1 MIIDKT
7 KSGHRERLRER
18 FLAEAAGSHTEEALL
33 ELLLTY
39 SIPQKDVQPLARK
52 LLSRF
57 GNLSAVLAADP
68 KYLCNFDG
76 IKTHSAVLI
85 KLIDWIRCKCPLRE
99 SEHVSEIQP
108 EVKQKSL
115 FTIPPSMGTKTV
127 TPEKEKKPPANL
139 LPRRGTELFGK
150 AVLKESILLL
160 PKIPDTGS
168 LSEVRQYLRNHL
180 HFNAE
185 QTRQR
190 FANYMVRRLFPD
202 GHVDKA
208 VKDFSLKYQDRQEL
222 RDVCFYRFCK
232 AEPLM
237 LDITSQ
243 LLIPNIGGGKIIRMR
258 LKEYLST
265 RFPASKSITDCSKAI
280 IDALKDAG
288 IVKADRTS
296 ICFSFREILIPSFAF
311 VLHSEFPEP
320 AMYDISKIETNRAI
334 RSMLW
339 NPDRI
344 LPLLYELRNTGLIS
358 KISEI
363 DNVRQFT
370 TKFTLEEL
378 VTQLVK
384 VK

>member
-1 MIIDKT
+1 MICKT

-18 FLAEAAGSHTEEALL
+18 FLLGEEGSHTEEALL
-33 ELLLTY
+33 ELLLCY
-39 SIPQKDVQPLARK
+39 AIPQKDVQSLAKK
-52 LLSRF
+52 LLSKF
-57 GNLSAVLAADP
+57 GNLSAILSADTEA
-68 KYLCNFDG
+68 LCDFDG
-76 IKTHSAVLI
+76 IKIHSAVLL
-85 KLIDWIRCKCPLRE
+85 KLVNWIRLHFPLKE
-99 SEHVSEIQP
+99 QEQLLKEHAEPQQKTLFKPTIKQEQVSTVAER
-108 EVKQKSL
+108 K
-115 FTIPPSMGTKTV
+115 KTV
-127 TPEKEKKPPANL
+127 TEAVK
-139 LPRRGTELFGK
+139 PRRGTELFGK
-150 AVLKESILLL
+150 AVLKETITLL
-160 PKIPDTGS
+160 PKIPETES
-168 LSEVRQYLRNHL
+168 LSEIRQFLRNHL
-180 HFNAE
+180 HFSAE

-190 FANYMVRRLFPD
+190 YANYIVKRLFPD
-202 GHVDKA
+202 GHIDKA
-208 VKDFSLKYQDRQEL
+208 IKNYSLKYREGQAL